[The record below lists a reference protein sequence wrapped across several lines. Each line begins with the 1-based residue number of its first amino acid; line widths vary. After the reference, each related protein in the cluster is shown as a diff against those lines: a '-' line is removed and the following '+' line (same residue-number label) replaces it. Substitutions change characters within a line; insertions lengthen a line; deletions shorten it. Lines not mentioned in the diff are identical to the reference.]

1 MGSEQ
6 KTIHKLAS
14 AIIVLAVGLNS
25 FVLLKNFDKW
35 GVYYMLFLGSA
46 AFDIMSHGLK
56 EAVVRSVP
64 IDQGKFNLRISIA
77 QLVSGL
83 ILAPILLSISYKYET
98 YQAGSKLAEY
108 QLTGNDFMKFFG
120 EYFSMG
126 LQCAFNFSDNPEFVY
141 DSDEKDVCKF
151 TLLPMI
157 FYVLSIFGLQLTI
170 QTVSSFETFLTLF
183 IAHGQQVDRQ
193 REDDLCI
200 DGSHDDWSFLVGLR
214 DHPQDHEAKRHH
226 DQARRL

>member
-1 MGSEQ
+1 MLYAFFLFWPANVLPLYLLIALLQIYIPLNILIRQVFMGSEQ

-83 ILAPILLSISYKYET
+83 ILAPILLSISYKYEN
-98 YQAGSKLAEY
+98 YQPGSKLAEY
-108 QLTGNDFMKFFG
+108 QLTGSDFMKFFG

-170 QTVSSFETFLTLF
+170 QTLMVNKS
-183 IAHGQQVDRQ
+183 IVN
-193 REDDLCI
+193 
-200 DGSHDDWSFLVGLR
+200 
-214 DHPQDHEAKRHH
+214 
-226 DQARRL
+226 ARMIFA